1 MNESLKAKMALAA
14 ELLNADGSVTPTADL
29 PAGLLVP
36 ESASGFAADV
46 QDALTAE
53 TVAHALKL
61 ARQQTHLSAAELA
74 RRRGVSRGRLSQLE
88 NGAVNPTVGTLAEH
102 AGALGYDVTVTL
114 TPRRAGKTIQVDLPQ
129 PAQAQ

>member
-1 MNESLKAKMALAA
+1 MKESMKAKMALAA
-14 ELLNADGSVTPTADL
+14 ELLHADGSVTPAADL

-36 ESASGFAADV
+36 ESASGFAPDV

-53 TVAHALKL
+53 TVA
-61 ARQQTHLSAAELA
+61 
-74 RRRGVSRGRLSQLE
+74 QLE
-88 NGAVNPTVGTLAEH
+88 TGSVNPTVGTLAEH